1 MLAGYSITYVIVH
14 TCKDSPTSYSLIL
27 LIKLPHEY
35 VPRATL
41 HMPLFHSPI
50 QSVTLKVIGLHINR
64 CFCNNLFQR
73 AANKSVFQRCG
84 SFPSIALCQPREKLG
99 LSSEERD
106 LTWQCHC
113 PPWGT
118 ATRPVTPDPV
128 KFSAGW
134 HSGPQ
139 QVANEAKVTHQNHGG
154 GGGSVHLAQIQG

>member
-1 MLAGYSITYVIVH
+1 M
-14 TCKDSPTSYSLIL
+14 CKDSPTSYSLI

-50 QSVTLKVIGLHINR
+50 QSVTLKVIDLHINR

-118 ATRPVTPDPV
+118 ATRPVTPTLWSSQLDGTV
-128 KFSAGW
+128 G
-134 HSGPQ
+134 HSRLLMRPRWCIRTT
-139 QVANEAKVTHQNHGG
+139 VGG
-154 GGGSVHLAQIQG
+154 GGVSPLGSDPGLTSRLTSPW